1 MFLSPTFSSSQEKCL
16 VLYLV
21 IISSVPLVELSA
33 LEANIFL
40 YLNIQFA
47 LHVRDLLLPSTSV
60 SFCSAFPMITSA
72 LNFVALL

>member
-16 VLYLV
+16 ILYLV

-47 LHVRDLLLPSTSV
+47 LHVRDLLLPYFYLCFIL
-60 SFCSAFPMITSA
+60 FCISYDYLGS
-72 LNFVALL
+72 